1 MFTWMP
7 KAPRRRH
14 WHPRLPAAVEAEG
27 ESLTAHVDA
36 HPDIQSVAELS
47 YIAIDEIG
55 DGLVTL
61 IVSQWPE
68 LDESGRL
75 RFPEPE
81 PVAVDVDRAAF
92 EALLAEH
99 RRPRDLAD
107 RALREGDAFAAR
119 TTGTE
124 ELDGGERRDP
134 GRWIV
139 PPVYDVTADARDAAK
154 AAFFGVVGTPL
165 PPDLAAA
172 LEAQSGDRRP

>member
-27 ESLTAHVDA
+27 ESLAAHVAA

-92 EALLAEH
+92 ETLLAEH

-124 ELDGGERRDP
+124 ELDAGGRRDP

>member
-1 MFTWMP
+1 M
-7 KAPRRRH
+7 
-14 WHPRLPAAVEAEG
+14 EAEG
-27 ESLTAHVDA
+27 ESLTAHVAA

-92 EALLAEH
+92 EAHLKAGH
-99 RRPRDLAD
+99 FRVFNDASADLI
-107 RALREGDAFAAR
+107 LRKHVTRCDLVCSGANVASR
-119 TTGTE
+119 M
-124 ELDGGERRDP
+124 GG
-134 GRWIV
+134 
-139 PPVYDVTADARDAAK
+139 
-154 AAFFGVVGTPL
+154 
-165 PPDLAAA
+165 
-172 LEAQSGDRRP
+172 

>member
-1 MFTWMP
+1 M
-7 KAPRRRH
+7 
-14 WHPRLPAAVEAEG
+14 EAEG
-27 ESLTAHVDA
+27 ESLTAHVAA

-92 EALLAEH
+92 ETLLAEH

-107 RALREGDAFAAR
+107 RAL
-119 TTGTE
+119 
-124 ELDGGERRDP
+124 GERRDP
-134 GRWIV
+134 GSWIV
-139 PPVYDVTADARDAAK
+139 APVYDVTADARDAAK